1 VLQVYDLGCT
11 DYQSCLELQKAFLA
25 ARQEAVL
32 LTEHTPVITFGV
44 RRDKNLLRGNT
55 AADTGGIQIVHTGRG
70 GGATAHNQGQITMYA
85 IIDLRRHSLDV
96 TSFVRMLEE
105 TAIRMLADIG
115 VVAGRKEGL
124 PGLWVGEKKIASL
137 GVKVSSGMT
146 YHGIAIN
153 LCNDLSIF
161 AGIVPCGL
169 DSVEMINALELG
181 AQVDMASA
189 GKSTAKHFASL
200 LNTDYHYEQKTIS
213 RLAQDFD
220 FSI

>member
-1 VLQVYDLGCT
+1 VLQVFDLGCT
-11 DYQSCLELQKAFLA
+11 DYVPCLELQKSFLA
-25 ARQEAVL
+25 ARREAIL
-32 LTEHTPVITFGV
+32 LTEHKPVITFGV
-44 RRDKNLLRGNT
+44 RKDKNLLRRDE
-55 AADTGGIQIVHTGRG
+55 AAAGGIQIVHTARG

-85 IIDLRRHSLDV
+85 IIDLRRHGLDI
-96 TSFVRMLEE
+96 TSFVRLLEE
-105 TAIRMLADIG
+105 TGIRMLADMG

-169 DSVEMINALELG
+169 DSVEMINATKLG
-181 AQVDMASA
+181 AQVDMVAA
-189 GKSTAKHFASL
+189 GKSIAKHFALL

-213 RLAQDFD
+213 QLAQNFD
-220 FSI
+220 FNI